1 MLYFASSNLAI
12 LIGGNV
18 FRCNASFQS
27 GNNVHKYVLVVAW
40 GWTFVWL

>member
-1 MLYFASSNLAI
+1 MLYFVLSNLAI

-27 GNNVHKYVLVVAW
+27 GNNVHNVLVVAW
-40 GWTFVWL
+40 GWKFVWL